1 MAIRRGT
8 NGDDILTGTTG
19 DDIFIASAGADHMIG
34 GNGADTVDYSAIVE
48 QPRTW
53 YGVNGVYVDLSE
65 GFGGAVGGERN
76 TYSGI
81 ENITGSNFDDA
92 LLGDNTANVFRGLDG
107 NDIMEGLG
115 GGDRLEGGA
124 APASTR
130 YQQSTARVVVDL
142 LNNTASGG
150 HATGDSIS
158 GFENL
163 TGSRYSD
170 VLSGGNDDNR
180 INGGRGA
187 DSINGRGGNDTINGG
202 EGNDVLTGGSGFVQA
217 GGTLGGNGTVGSVH
231 VFSGGTLSPGNS
243 IGTLTV
249 GSLTMSAASTYL
261 LEVSP
266 TGSDRVNVTGTATP
280 NGAGVSAIYAP
291 GSYISR
297 RYIILTATGG
307 VTDTFGSLV
316 NTNLPPNFT
325 PSLSYDPNNAYLNLT
340 LNFTPPPPAPTAPN
354 FGNGLTRN
362 QAGVANALIRSF
374 NTAGGIPLAF
384 GALTP
389 QGLTQVSGEGAAST
403 QQTTFT
409 AMGQFASM
417 LTDPSL
423 GERGT
428 NTSHGGATSYAEVD
442 ALAYASK
449 RKGRNPSEQ
458 DAYAAMVRKAPPR
471 VSFER
476 RWSVWGAGY
485 GGTQSTD
492 GNAATGTAQTN
503 SRVYGGAAGFDYRLT
518 PDTLVGFALGG
529 AGTRYNLANALGG
542 GSSEMFQ
549 AGIYGRHTIGAA
561 YLAGSLAYGWQD
573 FTTERNV
580 FLNQY
585 RANFDANALTGRLEG
600 GYRFAYGANGITP
613 YAAGQFTTFWLPNY
627 AEQVVAGTNLFAL
640 SYQERDVTASRSEL
654 GLRGDTSFAIQD
666 AVVTLRGRAAWTHN
680 FNTDRSV
687 STIFQ
692 TLPASGF
699 IVNGAAQAHDA
710 ALVTASATT
719 RWLNGFSVAATFEG
733 EFSRVTDSYAGKAI
747 VRYQW

>member
-1 MAIRRGT
+1 MGTGWRAARR
-8 NGDDILTGTTG
+8 
-19 DDIFIASAGADHMIG
+19 
-34 GNGADTVDYSAIVE
+34 
-48 QPRTW
+48 
-53 YGVNGVYVDLSE
+53 
-65 GFGGAVGGERN
+65 AV
-76 TYSGI
+76 
-81 ENITGSNFDDA
+81 
-92 LLGDNTANVFRGLDG
+92 ANSLR
-107 NDIMEGLG
+107 
-115 GGDRLEGGA
+115 
-124 APASTR
+124 SS
-130 YQQSTARVVVDL
+130 STARVVVDL

-158 GFENL
+158 GFEDS

-187 DSINGRGGNDTINGG
+187 DSINGRGGNDMINGG

-231 VFSGGTLSPGNS
+231 VFSGRHTLARQLDRNADGGKSHDERRVD
-243 IGTLTV
+243 I
-249 GSLTMSAASTYL
+249 SARSEFHWFRSRY
-261 LEVSP
+261 
-266 TGSDRVNVTGTATP
+266 VTGTATP
-280 NGAGVSAIYAP
+280 RKRRRRVGNLSP

-297 RYIILTATGG
+297 PLHHPHRHWRCDQILRLAGQHQPAAEFHA
-307 VTDTFGSLV
+307 VAELRS
-316 NTNLPPNFT
+316 
-325 PSLSYDPNNAYLNLT
+325 NNAYLSVT

-442 ALAYASK
+442 ALAVASK

-485 GGTQSTD
+485 GT
-492 GNAATGTAQTN
+492 AARSRPTAMRQPAPRRPTRA
-503 SRVYGGAAGFDYRLT
+503 SMAARPVLII
-518 PDTLVGFALGG
+518 A
-529 AGTRYNLANALGG
+529 
-542 GSSEMFQ
+542 
-549 AGIYGRHTIGAA
+549 
-561 YLAGSLAYGWQD
+561 
-573 FTTERNV
+573 
-580 FLNQY
+580 
-585 RANFDANALTGRLEG
+585 
-600 GYRFAYGANGITP
+600 
-613 YAAGQFTTFWLPNY
+613 
-627 AEQVVAGTNLFAL
+627 
-640 SYQERDVTASRSEL
+640 
-654 GLRGDTSFAIQD
+654 
-666 AVVTLRGRAAWTHN
+666 
-680 FNTDRSV
+680 
-687 STIFQ
+687 
-692 TLPASGF
+692 
-699 IVNGAAQAHDA
+699 
-710 ALVTASATT
+710 
-719 RWLNGFSVAATFEG
+719 
-733 EFSRVTDSYAGKAI
+733 
-747 VRYQW
+747 